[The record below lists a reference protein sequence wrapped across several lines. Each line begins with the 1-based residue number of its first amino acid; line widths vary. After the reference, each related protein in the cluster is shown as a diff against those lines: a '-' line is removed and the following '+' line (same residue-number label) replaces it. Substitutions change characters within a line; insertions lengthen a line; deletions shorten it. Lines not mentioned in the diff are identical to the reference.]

1 MSVALFKCIEV
12 TQEIANHILP
22 TKRVLSVK
30 GFASRL
36 DPKLPVEK
44 ELEQFAAGY
53 DILAFDGDELRED
66 SFTKYI
72 AALVHSRF
80 GFDTGIEDSSAVAK
94 NKIALHA
101 VKFASEVQDLI
112 DSWDNT
118 MVNFEYDKTQNHL
131 NMITYKNTDEC
142 LHEDENLSIVE
153 IDLYYRA
160 VSGLPHTED
169 EGQRYVDLGVHHLT
183 LVNPSA
189 VVVLGGGKILVD
201 EFKAEIDKE
210 GNGDMNRKWHLF
222 NPTTRRKNVGPGS
235 RVEDVEEEIEI
246 CGLVAIDHPQL
257 IKHV

>member
-1 MSVALFKCIEV
+1 MLNYKHFI
-12 TQEIANHILP
+12 
-22 TKRVLSVK
+22 
-30 GFASRL
+30 
-36 DPKLPVEK
+36 
-44 ELEQFAAGY
+44 
-53 DILAFDGDELRED
+53 
-66 SFTKYI
+66 
-72 AALVHSRF
+72 
-80 GFDTGIEDSSAVAK
+80 SSGNQLTIVCHRGLWGTSPENSISSIQKA
-94 NKIALHA
+94 IH
-101 VKFASEVQDLI
+101 
-112 DSWDNT
+112 
-118 MVNFEYDKTQNHL
+118 H
-131 NMITYKNTDEC
+131 
-142 LHEDENLSIVE
+142 NLSIVE

-189 VVVLGGGKILVD
+189 VVALGGGKILVD
-201 EFKAEIDKE
+201 EFKAEIDEE